1 MEEYGIRKL
10 HDSLRTRL
18 SDYLKAQY
26 FAKNA
31 FIEKKATEI
40 LSIPDTIAQEPYIEA
55 GKKYK
60 SIANGFETVT
70 TDDKKIEDAY
80 KCIFKKLIE
89 NNLINSKYPPYVHQ
103 IKSIEHF
110 LNGKDLLVTTG
121 TGSGKTECFLW
132 NIYSQLV
139 NEAIH
144 KSSWEQNGVR
154 VLLLYPMNALVSDQL
169 GRIREVVGNEKFSE
183 IIHMYN
189 QSARIPRFGMYTG
202 RTSYAGF
209 DDPKKNKAYG
219 KMLEKEFIDASEE
232 KIKALKEINRIPAK
246 DMRKF
251 VDNLLNGKQVTGD
264 NDTELFTRYEMQTIC
279 PDILITNYCMLEYMM
294 MRPIEQSIWN
304 NTRKWLAMSEDNK
317 LTIVLDEAHM
327 YKGSAGG
334 EVALLIRRLMSHLKI
349 GRDRLR
355 FILTTASMPDN
366 KKEEVIKFACNLSC
380 QDVEKNNFEIITA
393 EYESI
398 SGNAKGTKRDLII
411 LNSIDYNKIN
421 ASAPEILQ
429 EIHKLCEGYNWSIDD
444 KDYQFDLF
452 SCLSKLPVMLELIE
466 VCGNKGKA
474 FSEIASSLFTS
485 GTKEEKEN
493 ATEVLFALGAKARS
507 KSGQVLLSSKLHLLF
522 KGFEG
527 IYACLNKKCPEAETV
542 SGITL
547 GFVDNKMHY
556 FCPHCHSRM
565 FELVNDRRCGTLFVK
580 SFVLKDS
587 RNNSNEKILWQ
598 TQGSITEKV
607 NQKHYWIV
615 PEGTEPKDI
624 FSTTSKERKTR
635 NAKRKA
641 SNFGYIHSYTGV
653 LFEDDTYEND
663 PEFIKVLMPVD
674 EALSFS
680 TCPNCGK
687 QYTHISNFATRGN
700 EPFTN
705 LSQEQLDCQP
715 IIDQKLNNGG
725 KKVLLFSDSRQ
736 KAATLAK
743 DITRNSDITASR
755 KAIFC
760 AVKYIEEKY
769 GSDFVKFELIYK
781 LLLYYIKKYNLYFYY
796 GNEGDLLSEHKE
808 KMEHYC
814 SIRDIRNKP
823 YDFKD
828 GFEDVDNSSIPD
840 MFYKYMLKSFCD
852 SFNSLQYLCLAE
864 IVLSDANDNIAYE
877 IENISKKLNITYQD
891 VITIFNA
898 LTQQVIID
906 DLAIFPELDDEVRES
921 IITYERTVFGI
932 ELDKD
937 GMIRIPTYM
946 RNVLITVGLSD
957 DKIDTIREAFNHFL
971 VTSKT
976 NSDHNRKYLNSSYL
990 TIKSG
995 INSSWYHCT
1004 RCSGNASYTIF
1015 KRCIHCGSDR
1025 LETLTDEND
1034 FKKYSFWRK
1043 PILDSFHGE
1052 PIKNIVTEEHTA
1064 QLSYKEKNTKM
1075 WATTEEY
1082 EMRFRNILLDENSL
1096 PIDILSC
1103 TTTMEV
1109 GIDIGKLI
1117 AVGLR
1122 NVPPMRENYQQ
1133 RAGRAG
1139 RSGSP
1144 LSSIVTFTENGP
1156 HDAWYY
1162 EHPAE
1167 IISGQPRTPWI
1178 DENNSVL
1185 VNRHLNMSILEKY
1198 CLMNEKSLSDIS
1210 ALCFIDPD
1218 SWFYCNK
1225 ILSYTNNF
1233 IAALSDNDKK
1243 TLIPEYE
1250 NYDLNSYCDYFEKK
1264 MTLIAED
1271 MEINPVKYRKFKED
1285 VDSDDMLSIQDVFFK
1300 EGVLPT
1306 YSFPRNIVNFWIED
1320 KNGKIVQSP
1329 ERSIDLA
1336 LSEYSPGKI
1345 VVVNKRSYVSGA
1357 LYDHYTKYSKEYL
1370 YNQAEPWLK
1379 MNEHNMIV
1387 YMCNEPH
1394 CGWVDIHKPEKE
1406 ICPMCNKKICYKT
1419 MIKPWGFA
1427 SVDGKEI
1434 PEARDDSQYSTISK
1448 PSYSS
1453 FPITDQMISIYP
1465 HVRVEPR
1472 HEQNMTIVN
1481 KGPMG
1486 HGFKLCSKCG
1496 SIISE
1501 IFATPD
1507 KCKETK
1513 RPYKILYKK
1522 DDDQKCNHNWIDT
1535 FLGYIF
1541 KTDMF
1546 VMEIELDRSVLNIDN
1561 INWEFWFIPALTT
1574 LTEAFSLSA
1583 AKVLDIDFTD
1593 VKSGYRIR
1601 RNNGIL
1607 YADVF
1612 LYDNLT
1618 SGAGYSVRIK
1628 NVLNEVFDDMEAR
1641 LGNCDCEKSC
1651 PKCVRHFW
1659 NQVLHNY
1666 LDRKCGLELL
1676 KWLRYD
1682 TVEKE
1687 VKRYNEC
1694 SETINKIISLCN
1706 PDYKLKTI
1714 FSDTYISYNNV
1725 LKKIFIYPAMLNPTQ
1740 FDTDVIALPDKLC
1753 IESPAVVWD
1762 IVNKK
1767 LQYF

>member
-10 HDSLRTRL
+10 HDSLKTKL

-31 FIEKKATEI
+31 FMEQKATEI
-40 LSIPDTIAQEPYIEA
+40 LNIPDTIAQEPYIEA

-60 SIANGFETVT
+60 SILNGFETA
-70 TDDKKIEDAY
+70 KISDEH
-80 KCIFKKLIE
+80 KSIFKELLAK
-89 NNLINSKYPPYVHQ
+89 NLINPKYPPYVHQ

-110 LNGKDLLVTTG
+110 QNGKDLLVTTG

-132 NIYSQLV
+132 NIYSQLI

-169 GRIREVVGNEKFSE
+169 GRIREVIGNEKFTE
-183 IIHMYN
+183 IIHTHN
-189 QSARIPRFGMYTG
+189 PSARIPRFGMYTG

-219 KMLEKEFIDASEE
+219 KMLAKEFIDASEE
-232 KIKALKEINRIPAK
+232 KISALKEINRVPAK
-246 DMRKF
+246 DMQRF
-251 VDNLLNGKQVTGD
+251 VDNLLNGQQITGD
-264 NDTELFTRYEMQTIC
+264 SDTELFTRYEMQTIC

-304 NTRKWLAMSEDNK
+304 NTRKWLEESEDNK

-327 YKGSAGG
+327 YKGSSGG
-334 EVALLIRRLMSHLKI
+334 EVSLLVRRLMAHLKI
-349 GRDRLR
+349 GRDRIR
-355 FILTTASMPDN
+355 FILTTASMPSD
-366 KKEEVIKFACNLSC
+366 KKDEVIKFACNLSC
-380 QDVEKNNFEIITA
+380 QAIDRNNFEIITA

-398 SGNAKGTKRDLII
+398 SGNAKGSDQDLKI
-411 LNSIDYNKIN
+411 LNSIDYNRIN
-421 ASAPEILQ
+421 ASAPEILE
-429 EIHKLCEGYNWSIDD
+429 EIHKLSEGYGWSIDD
-444 KDYQFDLF
+444 NNYQVDLY
-452 SCLSKLPVMLELIE
+452 SCLSSLPVMLELIE

-474 FSEIASSLFTS
+474 FSEIADSLFTS
-485 GTKEEKEN
+485 GTKDDKET
-493 ATEVLFALGAKARS
+493 ATEVLFALGAKAKS
-507 KSGQVLLSSKLHLLF
+507 QSGQVLLSSKLHLLF
-522 KGFEG
+522 KGFDG
-527 IYACLNKKCPEAETV
+527 IYACLNKNCPEAETIG
-542 SGITL
+542 GITL
-547 GFVDNKMHY
+547 GFVDKEMHY

-580 SFVLKDS
+580 SFVLKDDK
-587 RNNSNEKILWQ
+587 NSSKKILWQ
-598 TQGSITEKV
+598 TPGSVTEKV
-607 NQKHYWIV
+607 DEKHFWIV
-615 PEGTEPKDI
+615 PDGMEPKDI
-624 FSTTSKERKTR
+624 FSPTSKERKTR
-635 NAKRKA
+635 DAKKRS

-653 LFEDDTYEND
+653 LFDDDTYENN
-663 PEFIKVLMPVD
+663 PEFIKVLMPMND
-674 EALSFS
+674 AFSFS

-687 QYTHISNFATRGN
+687 QYTTITNFATRGN

-715 IIDQKLNNGG
+715 IIDHKLNNGG

-760 AVKYIEEKY
+760 AVKYIEEHY
-769 GSDFVKFELIYK
+769 GTDYVKFELIYK

-796 GNEGDLLSEHKE
+796 GNEGDLLSEHKI
-808 KMEHYC
+808 KMDRYC
-814 SIRDIRNKP
+814 LIRDRRNKP

-828 GFEDVDNSSIPD
+828 GFEDVDSNSIPD
-840 MFYKYMLKSFCD
+840 MFYKYMLKSFSD

-864 IVLSDANDNIAYE
+864 VVLSDANDNTAYE
-877 IENISKKLNITYQD
+877 IDTLSNQLNISYQD
-891 VITIFNA
+891 LIAIFNA
-898 LTQQVIID
+898 MIQQVVVD
-906 DLAIFPELDDEVRES
+906 DLAIFPELNDEVRES
-921 IITYERTVFGI
+921 IIPYERKVFGI
-932 ELDKD
+932 ELEKD
-937 GMIRIPTYM
+937 GMIHISTYM
-946 RNVLITVGLSD
+946 RDVLMGIGLND
-957 DKIDTIREAFNHFL
+957 DKIDILRETFNHFL
-971 VTSKT
+971 VSSKT
-976 NSDHNRKYLNSSYL
+976 NSNHDRKYLNSSYL

-995 INSSWYHCT
+995 ENIPWYHCT
-1004 RCSGNASYTIF
+1004 RCSGNASYTLF
-1015 KRCIHCGSDR
+1015 KRCIHCGSDK
-1025 LETLTDEND
+1025 LQVLTEEND

-1043 PILDSFHGE
+1043 PILDAFNGQ

-1064 QLSYKEKNTKM
+1064 QLSYKEKNAKM

-1082 EMRFRNILLDENSL
+1082 EMRFRNILLDADSL

-1185 VNRHLNMSILEKY
+1185 IYRHLNMTILEKY

-1218 SWFYCNK
+1218 SWFYYNK
-1225 ILSYTNNF
+1225 IISYTRKYVNT
-1233 IAALSDNDKK
+1233 LSDNDKK
-1243 TLIPEYE
+1243 TLIPEYK
-1250 NYDLNSYCDYFEKK
+1250 NYDFQSYCDSFEKK
-1264 MTLIAED
+1264 LVQIAKD
-1271 MEINPVKYRKFKED
+1271 MEINPVKYHKYKED
-1285 VDSDDMLSIQDVFFK
+1285 IDSDDMLSIQDVFFK
-1300 EGVLPT
+1300 EGMLPT

-1320 KNGKIVQSP
+1320 KYGKIVQSP

-1336 LSEYSPGKI
+1336 LNEYSPGKI

-1357 LYDHYTKYSKEYL
+1357 LYDHYTKYSREFAYK
-1370 YNQAEPWLK
+1370 QAEPWLK
-1379 MNEHNMIV
+1379 MNEHHMIV
-1387 YMCNEPH
+1387 YMCNGRH
-1394 CGWVDIHKPEKE
+1394 CGWVDIHKPEKML
-1406 ICPMCNKKICYKT
+1406 CPMCNEHVSAKT

-1427 SVDGKEI
+1427 SVDAEEI
-1434 PEARDDSQYSTISK
+1434 PEARDDSKYSTISR

-1453 FPITDQMISIYP
+1453 FPITDKMITVYP
-1465 HVRVEPR
+1465 NVRVEPR
-1472 HEQNMTIVN
+1472 YEQDMTIVN
-1481 KGPMG
+1481 KGPMSQ
-1486 HGFKLCSKCG
+1486 GFKLCSKCG
-1496 SIISE
+1496 AIVPTISQ
-1501 IFATPD
+1501 D
-1507 KCKETK
+1507 KCKEAK
-1513 RPYKILYKK
+1513 RPYKILYKTT
-1522 DDDQKCNHNWIDT
+1522 DDQKCSHNWVDT
-1535 FLGYIF
+1535 FLGYTF

-1546 VMEIELDRSVLNIDN
+1546 VMEIEIDKSVLNIDN
-1561 INWEFWFIPALTT
+1561 INWDFWLIPALTT
-1574 LTEAFSLSA
+1574 LTEAFALSA
-1583 AKVLDIDFTD
+1583 AKVLDIEFTD
-1593 VKSGYRIR
+1593 IKSGYRIR
-1601 RNNGIL
+1601 RYNGRL

-1618 SGAGYSVRIK
+1618 SGAGYSVRVK

-1641 LGNCDCEKSC
+1641 LSNCNCEKSC

-1659 NQVLHNY
+1659 NQILHDY

-1676 KWLRYD
+1676 RWLRYD

-1687 VKRYNEC
+1687 VKRYDEC
-1694 SETINKIISLCN
+1694 IETISKIVDIYGSDYLLKIIDN
-1706 PDYKLKTI
+1706 EP
-1714 FSDTYISYNNV
+1714 YISHNNIT
-1725 LKKIFIYPAMLNPTQ
+1725 KKISLYPAMLNNPQ
-1740 FDTDVIALPDKLC
+1740 FEANVIAIPDKLC
-1753 IESPAVVWD
+1753 IESPAVVWE
-1762 IVNKK
+1762 IINTK
-1767 LQYF
+1767 LQYT